1 MRFIRCVILI
11 IGLVCYNLPSFSQD
25 EVYGSVGDL
34 INDVY
39 GRNSQESISFMEN
52 YLSSI
57 EKNLNK
63 QSQDSAYVG
72 MISLLVTAYIQ
83 NNQPYLA
90 DSLLSHSI
98 NYMIETKRTS
108 DVLYLLYSAYGSL
121 YFYLQNYNLATTYYE
136 SAIQLYN
143 ETNLVKGATYAV
155 MLSVLAACH
164 GKLGNLH
171 KAYLEIEEAI
181 DIIENSEEVFSV
193 ANKRGIFQKAGTIYY
208 ELKMY
213 DKAENITRQ
222 AYELSKRSN
231 SIGDIINSTLN
242 LAIFE
247 QNQGR
252 YKESIELLKELE
264 QLTLTVND
272 RVNLYSLLY
281 VAYYILNNEEETV
294 KYAQLYSRAITDS
307 SSLAYS
313 SFPISIVEDYW
324 EEYSS
329 HLMGLMGT
337 LNKYSSNHLVRE
349 MCYNNALFIK
359 NLSFDQM
366 DEIRSVSGKNKDI
379 GKTVS
384 DIKNIKTVLFGGN
397 PSLYDEL
404 YQQEQ
409 LLIRQIREDTDY
421 TKEIEV
427 YTWDKVKQSL
437 RIGECAIEIVPYIGI
452 SENNNDDDELPQ
464 KYGALILFPGDDSPQ
479 FIELCTYDQLRE
491 IVLNTFAEQELG
503 VSQLY
508 RKETE
513 CVLYNLF
520 WNKIEPCLDGFKT
533 LYISPVFDFLYINF
547 GFIPCPDNKYVN
559 EKISIRM
566 VSSTS
571 SICKPNITKSFT
583 DVAIYGGIEY
593 SKSGISK
600 DGNSLRN
607 IALRGF
613 EETSRGSFGYLSATK
628 VEADSIHAILTKAH
642 FHSILYEGI
651 SANESSFRK
660 LDENAPSIIHIAT
673 HGFYLEGYDKY
684 EDYFSK
690 LIPYSYKDPSLLYSG
705 LLLAEA
711 NTAFSNPEISN
722 AFDDGII
729 TAEEVSW
736 MDLSDTELVVL
747 SACESAV
754 GVSYQEGIGGLFK
767 AFKKAGVSTILGSLW
782 KVPDN
787 ATAMLM
793 ISFYK
798 NLVSGMEIHSALL
811 LAQREVSLIYPDP
824 FYWAGF
830 VLLD

>member
-1 MRFIRCVILI
+1 MRLIRCVILF

-39 GRNSQESISFMEN
+39 GRNSQKSISFMEN

-57 EKNLNK
+57 EKNLNN

-121 YFYLQNYNLATTYYE
+121 YIFLQNYSLATTYYE

-164 GKLGNLH
+164 GQLGNSH
-171 KAYLEIEEAI
+171 KAYFEIEEAI
-181 DIIENSEEVFSV
+181 DIIENSEEEFSV
-193 ANKRGIFQKAGTIYY
+193 ANKLGIFQKAGTIYY

-213 DKAENITRQ
+213 NKAERITRQ

-242 LAIFE
+242 LAISE

-294 KYAQLYSRAITDS
+294 KYAQFYSHAITDS
-307 SSLAYS
+307 SSLAFS

-329 HLMGLMGT
+329 QLMGLMGV
-337 LNKYSSNHLVRE
+337 LNKYSSNHIVRE

-359 NLSFDQM
+359 NISFNQM
-366 DEIRSVSGKNKDI
+366 DEIRSISSKNKDI

-384 DIKNIKTVLFGGN
+384 DIKNIKTELFGGN

-452 SENNNDDDELPQ
+452 SNNNDDELSQ
-464 KYGALILFPGDDSPQ
+464 KYGALILFPGDASPH
-479 FIELCTYDQLRE
+479 FIELCTYNQLRE
-491 IVLNTFAEQELG
+491 VLLNTQAEQELG
-503 VSQLY
+503 ISQLY
-508 RKETE
+508 RKGAK
-513 CVLYNLF
+513 CVLYNLI
-520 WNKIEPCLDGFKT
+520 WGKIEPYLINVET
-533 LYISPVFDFLYINF
+533 LYLSPVFDMLNINF
-547 GFIPCPDNKYVN
+547 GFIPCPDNTYVN
-559 EKISIRM
+559 EKYNIFL

-571 SICKPNITKSFT
+571 SICKPNLANKFS
-583 DVAIYGGIEY
+583 DVVIYGGIDY
-593 SKSGISK
+593 SKHGITE
-600 DGNSLRN
+600 GENSLRN

-628 VEADSIHAILTKAH
+628 VEADSIHAILTNAH
-642 FHSILYEGI
+642 YHSILYEGI

-660 LDENAPSIIHIAT
+660 LEENTPSIIHIAT